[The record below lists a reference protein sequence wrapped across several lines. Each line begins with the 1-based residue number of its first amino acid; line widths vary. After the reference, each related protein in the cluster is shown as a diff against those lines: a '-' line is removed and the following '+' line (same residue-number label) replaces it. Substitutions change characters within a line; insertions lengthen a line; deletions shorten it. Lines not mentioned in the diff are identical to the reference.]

1 MNMTETLQKLTGKS
15 LADCTNQEI
24 YLALLDVVRE
34 NSKKKSTPVT
44 GRKLYYISAEFLIG
58 KLLSNNLIN
67 LGLYDEVRTAL
78 ADAGKSLS
86 EIEEVEPE
94 PSLGNGGLG
103 RLAAC
108 FLDSLATLNLPGDG
122 IGLRYHFGLFHQQF
136 KDNLQNELPDPWLT
150 EHSWA
155 EKTDITYPVKLA
167 GKSYTARL
175 YKLAVTGYE
184 GRTNT
189 LNLFDLDT
197 IDESIVEEGISFDKT
212 AIAKNLTLFL
222 YPDDSDEAG
231 RLLRVYQQYM
241 MVSAGAQ
248 LVLAECV
255 ARGCN
260 YHDLAD
266 YAAIQINDTHPS
278 MVIPEL
284 IRLLE
289 EKGIAFVPL
298 SITFDNDTYKDG
310 IEISRS
316 EFYKRMR
323 EEDTFPKTAQP
334 SPQAFLDVFE
344 EAKAN
349 GDQMIG
355 VMLSGGISGTYQ
367 SANIAKDMAEYDGIH
382 LIDSKTAV
390 YAIKIMVDYG
400 MQLRDEGKTV
410 DEIVEALEELKS
422 RISINLAIDNLENL
436 YKGGRLTKMQ
446 AGFGNFAKLK
456 PVISIPE
463 GTLIVKGKFIGRK
476 KAIAGLV
483 SYIEGMDL
491 DERFP
496 IYGIYS
502 DGTENL
508 DNFVKK
514 VEEKGI
520 KFKECYQ
527 IGPTIGTHVGPETF
541 GFIAVEKAKN

>member
-1 MNMTETLQKLTGKS
+1 
-15 LADCTNQEI
+15 
-24 YLALLDVVRE
+24 
-34 NSKKKSTPVT
+34 
-44 GRKLYYISAEFLIG
+44 
-58 KLLSNNLIN
+58 
-67 LGLYDEVRTAL
+67 
-78 ADAGKSLS
+78 
-86 EIEEVEPE
+86 
-94 PSLGNGGLG
+94 
-103 RLAAC
+103 
-108 FLDSLATLNLPGDG
+108 
-122 IGLRYHFGLFHQQF
+122 
-136 KDNLQNELPDPWLT
+136 
-150 EHSWA
+150 
-155 EKTDITYPVKLA
+155 
-167 GKSYTARL
+167 
-175 YKLAVTGYE
+175 
-184 GRTNT
+184 
-189 LNLFDLDT
+189 
-197 IDESIVEEGISFDKT
+197 
-212 AIAKNLTLFL
+212 
-222 YPDDSDEAG
+222 
-231 RLLRVYQQYM
+231 
-241 MVSAGAQ
+241 
-248 LVLAECV
+248 
-255 ARGCN
+255 
-260 YHDLAD
+260 
-266 YAAIQINDTHPS
+266 

-323 EEDTFPKTAQP
+323 EEDIFPKTAQP

-349 GDQMIG
+349 GDQIIG

-400 MQLRDEGKTV
+400 MQLRDDGKTV

>member
-1 MNMTETLQKLTGKS
+1 MIKFMVDSGS
-15 LADCTNQEI
+15 D
-24 YLALLDVVRE
+24 YDV
-34 NSKKKSTPVT
+34 
-44 GRKLYYISAEFLIG
+44 
-58 KLLSNNLIN
+58 
-67 LGLYDEVRTAL
+67 
-78 ADAGKSLS
+78 
-86 EIEEVEPE
+86 
-94 PSLGNGGLG
+94 
-103 RLAAC
+103 
-108 FLDSLATLNLPGDG
+108 
-122 IGLRYHFGLFHQQF
+122 
-136 KDNLQNELPDPWLT
+136 NE
-150 EHSWA
+150 
-155 EKTDITYPVKLA
+155 
-167 GKSYTARL
+167 
-175 YKLAVTGYE
+175 
-184 GRTNT
+184 
-189 LNLFDLDT
+189 
-197 IDESIVEEGISFDKT
+197 
-212 AIAKNLTLFL
+212 AK
-222 YPDDSDEAG
+222 
-231 RLLRVYQQYM
+231 
-241 MVSAGAQ
+241 
-248 LVLAECV
+248 
-255 ARGCN
+255 
-260 YHDLAD
+260 
-266 YAAIQINDTHPS
+266 
-278 MVIPEL
+278 
-284 IRLLE
+284 

-323 EEDTFPKTAQP
+323 EEDIFPKTAQP

-349 GDQMIG
+349 GDQIIG

-400 MQLRDEGKTV
+400 MQLRDDGKTV

-456 PVISIPE
+456 PVI
-463 GTLIVKGKFIGRK
+463 
-476 KAIAGLV
+476 
-483 SYIEGMDL
+483 YIEGMDL

>member
-1 MNMTETLQKLTGKS
+1 MIKFMVDSGS
-15 LADCTNQEI
+15 D
-24 YLALLDVVRE
+24 YDV
-34 NSKKKSTPVT
+34 
-44 GRKLYYISAEFLIG
+44 
-58 KLLSNNLIN
+58 
-67 LGLYDEVRTAL
+67 
-78 ADAGKSLS
+78 
-86 EIEEVEPE
+86 
-94 PSLGNGGLG
+94 
-103 RLAAC
+103 
-108 FLDSLATLNLPGDG
+108 
-122 IGLRYHFGLFHQQF
+122 
-136 KDNLQNELPDPWLT
+136 NE
-150 EHSWA
+150 
-155 EKTDITYPVKLA
+155 
-167 GKSYTARL
+167 
-175 YKLAVTGYE
+175 
-184 GRTNT
+184 
-189 LNLFDLDT
+189 
-197 IDESIVEEGISFDKT
+197 
-212 AIAKNLTLFL
+212 AK
-222 YPDDSDEAG
+222 
-231 RLLRVYQQYM
+231 
-241 MVSAGAQ
+241 
-248 LVLAECV
+248 
-255 ARGCN
+255 
-260 YHDLAD
+260 
-266 YAAIQINDTHPS
+266 
-278 MVIPEL
+278 
-284 IRLLE
+284 

-323 EEDTFPKTAQP
+323 EEDIFPKTAQP

-349 GDQMIG
+349 GDQIIG

-367 SANIAKDMAEYDGIH
+367 SANI
-382 LIDSKTAV
+382 
-390 YAIKIMVDYG
+390 AIKIMVDYG

>member
-1 MNMTETLQKLTGKS
+1 MPLH
-15 LADCTNQEI
+15 
-24 YLALLDVVRE
+24 
-34 NSKKKSTPVT
+34 
-44 GRKLYYISAEFLIG
+44 FLE
-58 KLLSNNLIN
+58 NNLKN
-67 LGLYDEVRTAL
+67 KNVHHAPHPQSPVH
-78 ADAGKSLS
+78 DACVQSHRLPQYLIPQLQSIFNQAQHMREIVDMVLDWNSLEAS
-86 EIEEVEPE
+86 YSKLKIQR
-94 PSLGNGGLG
+94 NK
-103 RLAAC
+103 
-108 FLDSLATLNLPGDG
+108 LN
-122 IGLRYHFGLFHQQF
+122 
-136 KDNLQNELPDPWLT
+136 EWLT
-150 EHSWA
+150 
-155 EKTDITYPVKLA
+155 DIIKYFA
-167 GKSYTARL
+167 
-175 YKLAVTGYE
+175 
-184 GRTNT
+184 
-189 LNLFDLDT
+189 
-197 IDESIVEEGISFDKT
+197 
-212 AIAKNLTLFL
+212 
-222 YPDDSDEAG
+222 DEAK
-231 RLLRVYQQYM
+231 
-241 MVSAGAQ
+241 
-248 LVLAECV
+248 
-255 ARGCN
+255 
-260 YHDLAD
+260 
-266 YAAIQINDTHPS
+266 
-278 MVIPEL
+278 
-284 IRLLE
+284 

-323 EEDTFPKTAQP
+323 EEDIFPKTAQP
-334 SPQAFLDVFE
+334 SPQAFLNVFE

-349 GDQMIG
+349 GDQIIG

>member
-1 MNMTETLQKLTGKS
+1 MIKFMVDSGS
-15 LADCTNQEI
+15 D
-24 YLALLDVVRE
+24 YDV
-34 NSKKKSTPVT
+34 
-44 GRKLYYISAEFLIG
+44 
-58 KLLSNNLIN
+58 
-67 LGLYDEVRTAL
+67 
-78 ADAGKSLS
+78 
-86 EIEEVEPE
+86 
-94 PSLGNGGLG
+94 
-103 RLAAC
+103 
-108 FLDSLATLNLPGDG
+108 
-122 IGLRYHFGLFHQQF
+122 
-136 KDNLQNELPDPWLT
+136 NE
-150 EHSWA
+150 
-155 EKTDITYPVKLA
+155 
-167 GKSYTARL
+167 
-175 YKLAVTGYE
+175 
-184 GRTNT
+184 
-189 LNLFDLDT
+189 
-197 IDESIVEEGISFDKT
+197 
-212 AIAKNLTLFL
+212 AK
-222 YPDDSDEAG
+222 
-231 RLLRVYQQYM
+231 
-241 MVSAGAQ
+241 
-248 LVLAECV
+248 
-255 ARGCN
+255 
-260 YHDLAD
+260 
-266 YAAIQINDTHPS
+266 
-278 MVIPEL
+278 
-284 IRLLE
+284 

-323 EEDTFPKTAQP
+323 EEDIFPKTAQP

-349 GDQMIG
+349 GDQIIG

-367 SANIAKDMAEYDGIH
+367 SANIAKDTAEYDGIH